1 MLTISISEALQGPA
15 AWSEWG
21 SAGAEVGSAEWQQQV
36 SAEWGL
42 EALDAERDLASID
55 ARLCDLSDPA
65 IWNPW
70 SADANLQRAW
80 DQQIVSEAAASLA
93 LASAMQGCSIDAHVL
108 SKEGAGLSKEAAW
121 ASPLRVP
128 LPAPLAVEPLSEIEL
143 PGLELELLE
152 LPAEGVSAEPQK
164 LSLPPSLRG
173 HSGSG
178 LGAEVGPSA
187 AATAT
192 ALSQK
197 PAATKAALP
206 SMPQGMAISEGEVAG
221 RACQRV
227 DWKIDDFSGKLQAS
241 MGRPVVSPAFSA
253 CGLSNLRLMVFPDAR
268 DAVKRARGFERK
280 ALYANMVKQ
289 GPLYGSL
296 KLKADGL
303 ERNTVMT
310 FSLLVGGVR
319 AGPTTYDFS
328 EQAVLGLDDFDID
341 WLQQVDK
348 ASGAINVGIEIIEVR
363 QK

>member
-21 SAGAEVGSAEWQQQV
+21 SGSAEAVASAEAWEQA
-36 SAEWGL
+36 SAEWTL
-42 EALDAERDLASID
+42 EALESDLA
-55 ARLCDLSDPA
+55 LGDLSDNALWGPWPA
-65 IWNPW
+65 G
-70 SADANLQRAW
+70 AGLQRAW
-80 DQQIVSEAAASLA
+80 DHEQIVSEAAASLA
-93 LASAMQGCSIDAHVL
+93 LATAMQNCGISAPAL
-108 SKEGAGLSKEAAW
+108 SEEGAGDAVQGRQAAW

-128 LPAPLAVEPLSEIEL
+128 LPAPLTVEPLSE
-143 PGLELELLE
+143 LELELEPELLE
-152 LPAEGVSAEPQK
+152 LPAESVSAEPQK
-164 LSLPPSLRG
+164 ISAPPSLRG
-173 HSGSG
+173 HSATEAS
-178 LGAEVGPSA
+178 PPA
-187 AATAT
+187 AASAG
-192 ALSQK
+192 LSQK
-197 PAATKAALP
+197 PAAMGLFP
-206 SMPQGMAISEGEVAG
+206 QMPPGMAISPGEVGG
-221 RACQRV
+221 RACTRV
-227 DWKIDDFSGKLQAS
+227 DWKLDDFSGKLQAS

-303 ERNTVMT
+303 ERATIMT

-328 EQAVLGLDDFDID
+328 EQAVLGLDDFGVD

-348 ASGAINVGIEIIEVR
+348 ASGAIHIGIEILEVR